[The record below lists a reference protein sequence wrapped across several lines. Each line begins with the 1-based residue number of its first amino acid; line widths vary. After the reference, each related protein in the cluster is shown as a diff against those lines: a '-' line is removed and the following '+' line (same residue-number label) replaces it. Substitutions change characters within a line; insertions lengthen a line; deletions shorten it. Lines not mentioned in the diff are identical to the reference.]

1 MNILART
8 TGDFRFILKDE
19 TEVHYQDYK
28 DIPEELD
35 FLHVL
40 KFVPDIPPEPHT
52 PEDHAVIH
60 EWNDRLNS
68 FMQKEREEC
77 KKYYASSN

>member
-19 TEVHYQDYK
+19 TEVRYQDYK
-28 DIPEELD
+28 DIPED
-35 FLHVL
+35 IDYLHVL

-60 EWNDRLNS
+60 EWNDRLNT
-68 FMQKEREEC
+68 FMEKERE
-77 KKYYASSN
+77 YWRNHAGSN